1 MQFNLMDKVSMVAA
15 SSKGLG
21 FGIAQELAREGDR
34 VPIASRSQAAI
45 DSVALQLCQETN
57 AQVLATL
64 MDASSKASIK
74 SWKQRT
80 LKNFGWVD

>member
-1 MQFNLMDKVSMVAA
+1 MQLNLKSKVAIMGA
-15 SSKGLG
+15 SSKGLD
-21 FGIAQELAREGDR
+21 FDITQELARKGDR
-34 VPIASRSQAAI
+34 VFISSRSQAAI
-45 DSVALQLCQETN
+45 DSVALRLCQETN

>member
-1 MQFNLMDKVSMVAA
+1 MQLNLKGKFAMVAA

-21 FGIAQELAREGDR
+21 FGTVQELAREGDR
-34 VPIASRSQAAI
+34 VSIASRSQAAI

>member
-1 MQFNLMDKVSMVAA
+1 MQLNLKGKSAMVAA

-21 FGIAQELAREGDR
+21 FGTVQESAREGDR
-34 VPIASRSQAAI
+34 VSIASRSKAAI

-64 MDASSKASIK
+64 MNASGKASI
-74 SWKQRT
+74 
-80 LKNFGWVD
+80 

>member
-1 MQFNLMDKVSMVAA
+1 MQLNLKSKVAIMGA
-15 SSKGLG
+15 SSKGSD
-21 FGIAQELAREGDR
+21 FDITQELARKGDR
-34 VPIASRSQAAI
+34 VFISSRSQAAI
-45 DSVALQLCQETN
+45 DCVALRLCQETN